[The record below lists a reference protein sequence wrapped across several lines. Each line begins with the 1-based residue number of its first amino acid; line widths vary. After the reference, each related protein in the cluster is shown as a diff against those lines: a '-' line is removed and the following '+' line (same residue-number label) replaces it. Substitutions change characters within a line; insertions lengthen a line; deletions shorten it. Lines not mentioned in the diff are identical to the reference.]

1 MMKKL
6 NRKGFTLIELLAV
19 IVILAI
25 LMTLAI
31 TAMSGYITN
40 AKKDTFVTTAQS
52 YAGAARLNF
61 INGSYNA
68 TIARGDCIAVKTSD
82 IELESGSKDSTFGG
96 GYDAPDDGITNY
108 VIISNVALD
117 GADNDKYEY
126 YVQMVDAKGNGFGLM
141 KESDLERSNVVLET
155 VKTKSNPAGSYQS
168 IPKEL
173 DDSSDVTINLYSQ
186 GDTEGSPS
194 RTCKLVGIY

>member
-1 MMKKL
+1 MTKKL
-6 NRKGFTLIELLAV
+6 NKKGFTLIELLAV

-40 AKKDTFVTTAQS
+40 ARKDTFITTAQS

-61 INGSYNA
+61 INGSYNT
-68 TIARGDCIAVKTSD
+68 TIAKGNCIAVKTSD
-82 IELESGSKDSTFGG
+82 IELESGSEDSTFGG
-96 GYDAPDDGITNY
+96 GYDEPDDGINNY
-108 VIISNVALD
+108 VIISNVASD

-141 KESDLERSNVVLET
+141 KESDLERSDVVLET
-155 VKTKSNPAGSYQS
+155 VKDESNPTGRYQA

-186 GDTEGSPS
+186 GDPKGSPT